1 MASVLGFVSAGASL
15 VAVGVVG
22 HWSTRRRDSLGRPR
36 PFPVWSVS
44 LLTVLAVAALVPV
57 ARHRIEERRL
67 TRVASALVGHP
78 VTVHCQSTTAALVDA
93 GAELGFVPYDASGVP
108 LPRTTIKRD
117 PCRALSSY
125 LGGDRGS
132 PTYDEVVAVHVL
144 THEAMHMRGQ
154 TNEALAECEAVQRDA
169 TTAVLLGA
177 SPAQARALAVRYWQG
192 VYPQM
197 PDDYSSADCRP
208 EGRLDEHL
216 PTAPWG

>member
-22 HWSTRRRDSLGRPR
+22 HWSTRRRDSLGRSR

-44 LLTVLAVAALVPV
+44 LLTVLAVTALVPV

-78 VTVHCQSTTAALVDA
+78 VKVHCQSTTAALVDA
-93 GAELGFVPYDASGVP
+93 GAELGFVPYDADGVP

-132 PTYDEVVAVHVL
+132 PSYDEVVAVHVL

-154 TNEALAECEAVQRDA
+154 TSEALAECEAVQRDA
-169 TTAVLLGA
+169 TTAALLGA
-177 SPAQARALAVRYWQG
+177 TPAQARALAVRYWQS

-197 PDDYSSADCRP
+197 PDDYSSGDCRP
-208 EGRLDEHL
+208 GGSLDEHL
-216 PTAPWG
+216 ASAPWS